1 MFTSKDFKPNLIRR
15 PKFIKVAGRYVRDT
29 KGREVELSCAKLG
42 SSMERF
48 NTGYPIGFHK
58 WF

>member
-1 MFTSKDFKPNLIRR
+1 MFTSKDYTPPARKVGFIR
-15 PKFIKVAGRYVRDT
+15 INGRLVRDT
-29 KGREVELSCAKLG
+29 RGREVSVSVAKIG

-48 NTGYPIGFHK
+48 KTGYPIGFHK